1 MKRVVLTVIGGG
13 SVNWMSNLMR
23 DVYLVDEIDGG
34 EIRLVDPQQE
44 HVEAVASMLRTFNQL
59 RNKDYKIS
67 VIEDR
72 REALAGADF
81 VMTTFSPGAMDAF
94 WNDLEIPVKYGIRQ
108 PVSMTVGPCGISA
121 ALRTASV
128 AYEIVEE
135 MEALCPGAWLLNVT
149 NPMSVVTRAMNMAA
163 KTVNVIGMCHEFHA
177 FPGYM
182 GKILGLRKP
191 KEVDRLTYLYQWL
204 EERGFEYTIAGLN
217 HFIWLTQATLQGKDV
232 VPDIQ
237 QYCRDHEQLKPAKYP
252 ENGRG
257 IDSYNYT
264 GYVNFALCRHFGYLP
279 IVGDRHLVE
288 FYPSLCNPNNGYG
301 MKYRVKKTT
310 VGSRQLGK
318 LENLKRIKRIAA
330 AKEEPNWNHSSEEM
344 IGIMRAIITG
354 TSVKCILNMP
364 NRGQIENLPR
374 DVVVETLATVD
385 ADGIAPK
392 PSGNLPGA
400 IGSLCRLHADVHE
413 LTVQASLTG
422 SRALLLEALSLDP
435 LSGTADFC
443 QLGELADELLEANRK
458 WLPRFFD

>member
-1 MKRVVLTVIGGG
+1 MNRVVLTVIGGG

-23 DVYLVDEIDGG
+23 DVYLVDEIGGG

-44 HVEAVASMLRTFNQL
+44 HVEAVAAMLRTFNQL
-59 RNKDYKIS
+59 RNKDYNIS
-67 VIEDR
+67 VMDDR
-72 REALAGADF
+72 REALVGADF

-128 AYEIVEE
+128 AHEIVED
-135 MEALCPGAWLLNVT
+135 METLCPGAWLLNVT

-163 KTVNVIGMCHEFHA
+163 KTVKVIGMCHEFHA

-191 KEVDRLTYLYQWL
+191 KDVDILTYLYQWL
-204 EERGFEYTIAGLN
+204 EEQGFKYTIAGLN
-217 HFIWLTQATLQGKDV
+217 HFIWLTQANLQGRDLI
-232 VPDIQ
+232 PDIQ
-237 QYCRDHEQLKPAKYP
+237 QYCRDHEQLKPAQYP
-252 ENGRG
+252 DNGRG

-301 MKYRVKKTT
+301 MQYRIKKTT
-310 VGSRQLGK
+310 VGSRKLGK
-318 LENLKRIKRIAA
+318 IENLEKIKRIAA
-330 AKEEPNWNHSSEEM
+330 GEEEPNWNHSSEEM

-354 TSVKCILNMP
+354 TSEKCIINMP

-374 DVVVETLATVD
+374 DVIVETLANVD
-385 ADGIAPK
+385 ADGITPK
-392 PSGNLPGA
+392 PSGSLPGA
-400 IGSLCRLHADVHE
+400 VGSLCRLHADVHE

-435 LSGTADFC
+435 LSGGADFC